1 MGYFRFA
8 PLASLLV
15 ALISL
20 NASAQDKAPSLPEAG
35 GGVADED
42 EGDDLQSQIDEL
54 REKLRQA
61 EDARA
66 SNVSPLSINGYVDFG
81 FFWPMGN
88 NGVGW
93 VRDPGN
99 MRFPDLSN
107 YAWVF
112 LGDILGTP
120 VNSRGEAADL
130 GEAPGV
136 DRFDSVH
143 SNGAPGF
150 IANEIN
156 FRLSY
161 QLAERALL
169 RTSVNFVPRSPR
181 QDFSLGDFFDA
192 DLAELEYVLTDD
204 GKTSIFVGKMLPVF
218 GIEYKERKSD
228 QRFGVTPSLVH
239 RYTSES
245 QLGLKLR
252 TKLLHDVLIF
262 AGSVTNNSSS
272 TEQFHFHSEI
282 DRNSGKFLN
291 GRLALSLPIEK
302 MIRPLVGHRLELG
315 GSFEWGAQDWATDN
329 SGKMWFAGA
338 DLQYLSA
345 NFALKAQWMKGE
357 APGRPEDRAWKL
369 DLKNSGYVEVDWQFH
384 SVVGVMV
391 RADLRDALVTLGTER
406 AYLTKQRRFTAGLRL
421 VFNPHIVVKLE
432 YLKNTEFGGIPAI
445 NNDIATSSLV
455 LSY

>member
-20 NASAQDKAPSLPEAG
+20 NAAAQEKAPSLPEAG
-35 GGVADED
+35 GPAEEED
-42 EGDDLQSQIDEL
+42 GDDVQSQLDEL
-54 REKLRQA
+54 REKLRQS

-66 SNVSPLSINGYVDFG
+66 TNVSPLSINGYVDFG

-93 VRDPGN
+93 VRDPGS
-99 MRFPDLSN
+99 MRFPEYSN

-120 VNSRGEAADL
+120 VNTRGEAADL
-130 GEAPGV
+130 GQAPGV

-156 FRLSY
+156 FRVSY

-169 RTSVNFVPRSPR
+169 RTSVNFVPRSAK
-181 QDFSLGDFFDA
+181 QDFALGDFFDA
-192 DLAELEYVLTDD
+192 DLAEMEYVLTDD
-204 GKTSIFVGKMLPVF
+204 GNTSIFVGKMLPVF

-228 QRFGVTPSLVH
+228 QRFGITPSLVH

-252 TKLLHDVLIF
+252 TKLLHEFLIF

-272 TEQFHFHSEI
+272 AEQFHFHSEI

-302 MIRPLVGHRLELG
+302 MIRALGGHRLELG
-315 GSFEWGAQDWATDN
+315 GSYEWGPQDWATDN
-329 SGKMWFAGA
+329 SGKMWLAGA

-345 NFALKAQWMKGE
+345 NFNIKAQWMRGK
-357 APGRPEDRAWKL
+357 APGRPEDRAWAL
-369 DLKNSGYVEVDWQFH
+369 DLKDSGYVELDWQVH
-384 SVVGVMV
+384 SVIGIMA
-391 RADLRDALVTLGTER
+391 RADVRDALVTLGPAER
-406 AYLTKQRRFTAGLRL
+406 AYITRQRRYTAGLRL
-421 VFNPHIVVKLE
+421 VFNPHIVAKFE
-432 YLKNTEFGGIPAI
+432 YLKNTEFGGVPAI
-445 NNDIATSSLV
+445 DNDMATSSLV

>member
-1 MGYFRFA
+1 MGYPR
-8 PLASLLV
+8 LCCIV
-15 ALISL
+15 ATTAWLICG
-20 NASAQDKAPSLPEAG
+20 NAVAQEKAPSLPDPDAAEPTD
-35 GGVADED
+35 DED
-42 EGDDLQSQIDEL
+42 LQTQLDEL
-54 REKLRQA
+54 REKLNKSEQ
-61 EDARA
+61 ARA

-81 FFWPMGN
+81 FFYPMGN

-93 VRDPGN
+93 FRDPGN
-99 MRFPDLSN
+99 RTFPEFAN

-112 LGDILGTP
+112 LGDILGSP

-136 DRFDSVH
+136 NRFDSID

-156 FRLSY
+156 FRVTY

-169 RTSVNFVPRSPR
+169 RTSVNFVPRSPK

-204 GKTSIFVGKMLPVF
+204 GNTSIFVGKTLPVF

-228 QRFGVTPSLVH
+228 QRFGITPTLVH

-245 QLGLKLR
+245 QLGLKIR
-252 TKLLHDVLIF
+252 TKLLRDFLIA

-291 GRLALSLPIEK
+291 GRLALNLPIGRL
-302 MIRPLVGHRLELG
+302 IGPLEGHRLEIG
-315 GSFEWGAQDWATDN
+315 GSYEWGPQDWATDN
-329 SGKMWFAGA
+329 SGKMWFAGL

-345 NFALKAQWMKGE
+345 NFGLKAQWMKGN
-357 APGRPEDRAWKL
+357 APGRPEDRAWAL
-369 DLKNSGYVEVDWQFH
+369 DLHSSGYVELDWQLH
-384 SVVGVMV
+384 PLVGIMG
-391 RADLRDALVTLGTER
+391 RAEMRDAVVTLGVER
-406 AYLTKQRRFTAGLRL
+406 AYITKQRRFTGGLRF

-432 YLKNTEFGGIPAI
+432 YFHNQEFGGVPAFD
-445 NNDIATSSLV
+445 NDMFTSSLV
-455 LSY
+455 LAY